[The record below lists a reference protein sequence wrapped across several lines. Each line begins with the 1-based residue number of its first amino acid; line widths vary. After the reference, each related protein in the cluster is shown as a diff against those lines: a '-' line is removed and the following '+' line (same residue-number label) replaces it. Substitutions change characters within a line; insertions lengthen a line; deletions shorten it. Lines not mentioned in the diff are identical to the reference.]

1 MCRYLR
7 LGLAGAVTG
16 FICDRLPHFGG
27 FLGDLV
33 DGEDIA
39 LSWLF

>member
-1 MCRYLR
+1 M
-7 LGLAGAVTG
+7 TG